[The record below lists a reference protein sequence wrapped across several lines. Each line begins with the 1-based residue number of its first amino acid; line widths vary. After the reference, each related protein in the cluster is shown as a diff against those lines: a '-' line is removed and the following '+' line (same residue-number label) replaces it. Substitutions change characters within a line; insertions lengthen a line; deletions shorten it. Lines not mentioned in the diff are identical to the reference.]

1 MEIQKDNQGKWLYA
15 QYDKFLS
22 NKADS
27 DKGKYYSQ
35 SGVIYK
41 CNRDTEQAVYQNL
54 SDLVGLYVEIA
65 KE

>member
-35 SGVIYK
+35 GGVIYK
-41 CNRDTEQAVYQNL
+41 CNRDTE
-54 SDLVGLYVEIA
+54 
-65 KE
+65 